1 MFSEKEL
8 ILDET
13 ELREQVALLSEEQ
26 RAAYQHCEQAALRR
40 PSTYVALNTLFF
52 LGAHHFYL
60 RRWLRGLSSLALGI
74 AAATLLLGGQVLYG
88 FAVLLA
94 LAIVDIPQL
103 LNYEHLVHARNNNSM
118 RQCLIRVKKSLR

>member
-8 ILDET
+8 NLDET
-13 ELREQVALLSEEQ
+13 ELRDQVALLSEEQ
-26 RAAYQHCEQAALRR
+26 RAAYQRCEQAAFRR
-40 PSTYVALNTLFF
+40 PSTYAALNTLFF

-60 RRWLRGLSSLALGI
+60 RRWLRGSISLALGV
-74 AAATLLLGGQVLYG
+74 AVATLLLGGQVLYG